1 MPDAAIQPEI
11 EIDPFFAADLRQMQ
25 QAKNYQRWQM
35 RLLAPYLGPSVLE
48 VGGGIGT
55 FTCELA
61 RRAASV
67 VSLEPNAYCFAQLQ
81 ERTRKLPNVQALDI
95 PVETL
100 STALPSD
107 WRADAVVCMNVLEH
121 IRDDVAA
128 LRVFS
133 GRLRRSGCVI
143 ITVPAGAWA
152 YGEIDRRL
160 GHYRRYDKRTLRSAF
175 EQAGLQIRQL
185 RYFNSI
191 GIWAWWW
198 NAKCGGLRAQSDFQI
213 KVFDRGIV
221 PWLSRIEGILP
232 PPVGQS
238 LLAVGE
244 LPPD

>member
-1 MPDAAIQPEI
+1 MQNAAIQPEI

-25 QAKNYQRWQM
+25 QAKHYQRWQV
-35 RLLAPYLGPSVLE
+35 RLIAPYLGRRVLE

-55 FTCELA
+55 FTTELA
-61 RRAASV
+61 RRAESV
-67 VSLEPNAYCFAQLQ
+67 VTLEPNAFCFAQLK
-81 ERTRKLPNVQALDI
+81 ERTASLAHVQALDV
-95 PVETL
+95 PVESL
-100 STALPSD
+100 EAVLPHD
-107 WRADAVVCMNVLEH
+107 WRADSIVCMNVLEH
-121 IRDDVAA
+121 IEDDVAA
-128 LRVFS
+128 LRSFVR
-133 GRLRRSGCVI
+133 RLAPGGLII

-160 GHYRRYDKRTLRSAF
+160 GHYRRYDKSTLRSAF
-175 EQAGLQIRQL
+175 ERAGLQVQHL

-221 PWLSRIEGILP
+221 PWLSWCERHIS

-238 LLAVGE
+238 LLAVGTVCA
-244 LPPD
+244 